1 MITGSSSELQLFH
14 DFLGQQL
21 AAGGAAASVEGAVDE
36 FRRYQQELAEIRAKL
51 LVAEEQSNRGESA
64 PFDAE
69 ASKLALR
76 ERLAS
81 HGCDR

>member
-1 MITGSSSELQLFH
+1 MIAGSSSELQLFH

-21 AAGGAAASVEGAVDE
+21 ATGGAEVSVEGAVDE
-36 FRRYQQELAEIRAKL
+36 FRKYQQELAEIRTKL

-69 ASKLALR
+69 ASKLALHQ
-76 ERLAS
+76 RLA
-81 HGCDR
+81 